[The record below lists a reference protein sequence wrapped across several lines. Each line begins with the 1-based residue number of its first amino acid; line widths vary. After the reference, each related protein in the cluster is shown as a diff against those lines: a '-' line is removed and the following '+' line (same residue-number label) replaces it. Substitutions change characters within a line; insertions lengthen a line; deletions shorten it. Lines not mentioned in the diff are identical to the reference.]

1 MKKTNTS
8 VTKSTVLF
16 IVLLVLVVGYYAYLS
31 GTHRTE
37 QQEAVMSEVDT
48 ALSRD
53 LDNNYPATPKEVIKY
68 YNDLMKCFYN
78 EECTAEELQ
87 DLGRKSLQLFDEEL
101 QENNDEDTYLIR
113 LQGEVQN
120 YKDNKRKIT
129 SVSLAPST
137 NVDYYSVDGFSFA
150 RISCGYT
157 MTENGK
163 KSSTV
168 MVYLLRRDD
177 NRRWKIYGWE
187 TADELNSKL
196 EQTDNNL
203 E

>member
-8 VTKSTVLF
+8 VTKITVLF
-16 IVLLVLVVGYYAYLS
+16 IFLLVLVVGYYAYLS

-53 LDNNYPATPKEVIKY
+53 LDNDYPATPKEVIKY

-78 EECTAEELQ
+78 EECTA

-137 NVDYYSVDGFSFA
+137 NVDYYSVDGYSFA

-163 KSSTV
+163 KTSTV

-177 NRRWKIYGWE
+177 SRRWKIYGWE
-187 TADELNSKL
+187 TADQLNSKL
-196 EQTDNNL
+196 EQTDNN
-203 E
+203 

>member
-8 VTKSTVLF
+8 VTKITVLYIF
-16 IVLLVLVVGYYAYLS
+16 ILVLVVGYYAYLS

-53 LDNNYPATPKEVIKY
+53 LDNDYPATPKEVIKY

-137 NVDYYSVDGFSFA
+137 NVDYYSVDGYSFA

-163 KSSTV
+163 KTSTV
-168 MVYLLRRDD
+168 MAYLLRRDD
-177 NRRWKIYGWE
+177 SRRWKIYGCE
-187 TADELNSKL
+187 TADQLNSKL
-196 EQTDNNL
+196 EQTDNN
-203 E
+203 

>member
-8 VTKSTVLF
+8 VTKITVLF
-16 IVLLVLVVGYYAYLS
+16 IFLLVLAVGHYAYLS

-53 LDNNYPATPKEVIKY
+53 LDNDYPATPKEVIKY

-137 NVDYYSVDGFSFA
+137 NVDYYSVDGYSFA

-163 KSSTV
+163 KTSTV

-177 NRRWKIYGWE
+177 SRRWKIYGWE
-187 TADELNSKL
+187 TADQLNSKL
-196 EQTDNNL
+196 EQTDNN
-203 E
+203 

>member
-8 VTKSTVLF
+8 VTKITVLF
-16 IVLLVLVVGYYAYLS
+16 IFLLVLVVGYYAYLS

-53 LDNNYPATPKEVIKY
+53 LDNDYPATPKEVIKY

-113 LQGEVQN
+113 LLGEVQN

-137 NVDYYSVDGFSFA
+137 NVDYYSVDGYSFA

-163 KSSTV
+163 KTSTV

-177 NRRWKIYGWE
+177 SRRWKIYGWE
-187 TADELNSKL
+187 TADQLNSKL
-196 EQTDNNL
+196 EQTDNN
-203 E
+203 

>member
-8 VTKSTVLF
+8 VTKITVLF
-16 IVLLVLVVGYYAYLS
+16 IFLLVLVVGYYAYLS
-31 GTHRTE
+31 VTHRTE

-53 LDNNYPATPKEVIKY
+53 LDNDYPATPKEVIKY

-137 NVDYYSVDGFSFA
+137 NVDYYSVDGYSFA

-163 KSSTV
+163 KTSTV

-177 NRRWKIYGWE
+177 SRRWKIYGWE
-187 TADELNSKL
+187 TADQLNSKL
-196 EQTDNNL
+196 EQTDNN
-203 E
+203 

>member
-1 MKKTNTS
+1 MKKTNTY
-8 VTKSTVLF
+8 VTKITVFF
-16 IVLLVLVVGYYAYLS
+16 IFLLVLVVGYYAYLS

-68 YNDLMKCFYN
+68 YNDLMKWFYN

-163 KSSTV
+163 KTSTV

-196 EQTDNNL
+196 EQTDNN
-203 E
+203 